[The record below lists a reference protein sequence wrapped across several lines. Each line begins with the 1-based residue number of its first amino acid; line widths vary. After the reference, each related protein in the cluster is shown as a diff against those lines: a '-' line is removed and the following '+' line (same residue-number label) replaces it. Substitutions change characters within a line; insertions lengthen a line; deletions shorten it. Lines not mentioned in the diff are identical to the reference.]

1 MQEVPVR
8 VAVRVRP
15 LLPNEKLHHHE
26 PCVKVLSK
34 ANQIVVGKD
43 RTFTFDQVLSG
54 KVAQDNVYKTC
65 VDALV
70 CSFFEGYNA
79 TVFAYGQTGSGKTFT
94 IGGHNLTSLAE
105 ENYGILP
112 RAISHVFQKMQEHPS
127 REFSLRA
134 SYIEIY
140 KEELRDLLDWETSSK
155 DLTIR
160 EDEKGNTV
168 VIGATEVLCQNVD
181 EVLNCLEVGSAHRHT
196 GATNMNEHSSRS
208 HSIFS
213 MALEQRWSVRKDE
226 DDSQEEEDDD
236 EDDSLD
242 EDSGMQVLSAKFHFV
257 DLAGSERAHKTGNAG
272 ERFKESVYINSG
284 LLSLGNVIS
293 ALGDPKRKAT
303 HIPYRDSKITRMLKD
318 SLGGN
323 AKTCMITCIS
333 PSSVNFDETLNSLKY
348 SNRARNIRNKPTV
361 NHDRQSSRIAAMQT
375 EIQALRDELQ
385 RHQLGTAA
393 THRSDLSEPV
403 SELQAKLKRFAS
415 QCARYRVCSDEAV
428 KIFSSLQQTSAVS
441 GKQLAS
447 LQNWIDIKTEIDE
460 ATEDLEKFVEV
471 DQSVEAKISHL
482 QSKLRKALS
491 DLASDEEIFAEKQ
504 RQNTKLKDQIE
515 DAERRYTTA
524 SEKFAAA
531 ESCIKQQEQRLVE
544 QQTKLAE
551 MQQLISRMH
560 TEKSIQ
566 DGLPVPSN
574 QSITS
579 LVPPIAAPRPYSVA
593 ADGVRT
599 HRDRPHSRRLHSS
612 PPIFSIDRIVQGFK
626 ARNQLIV
633 QELQDSD
640 EVLQPEMW
648 DEDDPSD
655 DETRDRELSRTYNR
669 NSSKNA
675 KNAALKKTNILKIS
689 RKNSKEAMEGTL
701 TMDNPAHHPNTP
713 RIGSNDLMDL
723 RSSMELN
730 REFIQQSKSKVS
742 DSRNEIQGL
751 ALNIRLKEGLIR
763 ELVKTGKESEAM
775 NRKYSEK
782 ISLLEQDV
790 QMARLNVSEA
800 QRALHQLE
808 SKEQQGAQDKKKLAS
823 DYRKKISI
831 AKSRVKELE
840 RKQQEMT
847 KVVKIQTMSEKRVSD
862 LEAEVGRMK
871 QHMEISQARL
881 KTETERKSKVE
892 RELQKDHQK
901 IKELEIRNEQQQK
914 IIKRKTEEVALAKR
928 KLRRGSAGATTG
940 KELSHAEEQK
950 RWLDSEVEKVLER
963 KQQMDD
969 LEMELAR
976 RETVLAKKEALVRE
990 KGELEIKKLR
1000 SSQHLN
1006 KDLSSVNSRLA
1017 VVEKQLDDKKSILRA
1032 SRDQEMSKVKG
1043 EMEALH
1049 GERERLIKQRTILD
1063 DKLQQGN
1070 LLSPREERRLIGLD
1084 EGIEALEAAI
1094 EFKNDL
1100 IASRQRDLRTN
1111 ALTQSEVN
1119 LMGRLHSL
1127 SNEDSRG
1134 LLAKYFEKVISLK
1147 EQERKKELD
1156 LNEKQIKLEEQ
1167 ERVISELSNALQKS
1181 KGEAERRLME
1191 RQMENEKKMQ
1201 AILKQA
1207 REMGE
1212 DEVKTGSDDK
1222 RHLEQKFQQLEK
1234 DLYYYKKTSRELKKK
1249 LREIVSNAASNS
1261 SIADENGRDGGVDVS
1276 RDSLL
1281 SDKGDVRQTPRGD
1294 EATPRQFTPIRK
1306 SRKQMRELS
1315 SEEVEVRR
1323 SGASQNA
1330 GSLVD
1335 STTSK
1340 GSNPW
1345 S

>member
-1 MQEVPVR
+1 MYQESCEPVSN
-8 VAVRVRP
+8 VRP

-213 MALEQRWSVRKDE
+213 MALDE
-226 DDSQEEEDDD
+226 DESQEEEEDD

-551 MQQLISRMH
+551 MQQLINGMQ

-701 TMDNPAHHPNTP
+701 TMENPAHHPNTP

-742 DSRNEIQGL
+742 ESRNEIQGL

-800 QRALHQLE
+800 QKALHQLE

-831 AKSRVKELE
+831 AKAESKNW
-840 RKQQEMT
+840 
-847 KVVKIQTMSEKRVSD
+847 SE
-862 LEAEVGRMK
+862 
-871 QHMEISQARL
+871 
-881 KTETERKSKVE
+881 
-892 RELQKDHQK
+892 
-901 IKELEIRNEQQQK
+901 
-914 IIKRKTEEVALAKR
+914 
-928 KLRRGSAGATTG
+928 
-940 KELSHAEEQK
+940 
-950 RWLDSEVEKVLER
+950 
-963 KQQMDD
+963 
-969 LEMELAR
+969 
-976 RETVLAKKEALVRE
+976 
-990 KGELEIKKLR
+990 
-1000 SSQHLN
+1000 SS
-1006 KDLSSVNSRLA
+1006 
-1017 VVEKQLDDKKSILRA
+1017 
-1032 SRDQEMSKVKG
+1032 
-1043 EMEALH
+1043 
-1049 GERERLIKQRTILD
+1049 
-1063 DKLQQGN
+1063 
-1070 LLSPREERRLIGLD
+1070 RLIGLD

-1156 LNEKQIKLEEQ
+1156 LNEKQ

-1191 RQMENEKKMQ
+1191 KQMENEKKMQ

-1212 DEVKTGSDDK
+1212 DEVQTGSDDK
-1222 RHLEQKFQQLEK
+1222 
-1234 DLYYYKKTSRELKKK
+1234 SRELKKK

-1281 SDKGDVRQTPRGD
+1281 SDKGDVRQTPRD
-1294 EATPRQFTPIRK
+1294 EGTPRQFTPIRK

-1335 STTSK
+1335 STASK